1 MNYAIISDS
10 SSDILSIP
18 DIYYK
23 SVPLKIITDNKEYVD
38 NESLD
43 VNGMLADLSA
53 YNGVSKSSC
62 PNIEDFESAFSDA
75 TDIFCITITR
85 NLSGSYNSAR
95 LALEEHLSAHPEK
108 RGHIFD
114 TLTVGPENA
123 LIIEKLSELI
133 HQGLDFET
141 IKSKVNEYKKTTHLI
156 FCLESLRNL
165 ANNGR
170 ISGMVAKLSS
180 LLGIRV
186 IGKASAEGTLEVTN
200 KARGNSKA
208 VPEIFKNMLKNGYN
222 GGNVHIHHCCNIS
235 SANELSDMI
244 CKNFENAIVK
254 IRETRALCSFYAEK
268 GGLLV
273 GYEGM

>member
-23 SVPLKIITDNKEYVD
+23 SVPLKIITDDKEYVD

-43 VNGMLADLSA
+43 SSEMLADLSV

-62 PNIEDFESAFSDA
+62 PNIEDFKNAFSDA
-75 TDIFCITITR
+75 TNIFCITITR

-95 LALEEHLSAHPEK
+95 LALEEHLSEHPEK
-108 RGHIFD
+108 KGCIFD

-123 LIIEKLSELI
+123 LIIEKLTELI
-133 HQGLDFET
+133 RQKLDFET
-141 IKSKVNEYKKTTHLI
+141 IKAKIEEYQKHTHLV

-170 ISGMVAKLSS
+170 VSGAVAKLSS

-186 IGKASAEGTLEVTN
+186 IGKASVEGTLEVTN

-208 VPEIFKNMLKNGYN
+208 ISEIFKNMLKNGYN
-222 GGNVHIHHCCNIS
+222 GGNVRIHHCCNMK
-235 SANELSDMI
+235 SADELCSMI
-244 CKNFENAIVK
+244 REKFENAVIK

-273 GYEGM
+273 GYESI